1 MKNLVIHIMPEVSIS
16 ILPGDSLQAL
26 ELALKVGKVIK
37 KLSRAT
43 TTDGGREIRIPL
55 NYEL

>member
-1 MKNLVIHIMPEVSIS
+1 MKNLVIHITPEVSIS